1 MTGLLA
7 AGGAGAGA
15 GGGGGGGVF
24 FLQPASKISMSA
36 EHEISNALHF
46 VIDLNN
52 PPNNL

>member
-1 MTGLLA
+1 MTGLF

-36 EHEISNALHF
+36 EHEISSALHL
-46 VIDLNN
+46 VIEFND
-52 PPNNL
+52 PS

>member
-24 FLQPASKISMSA
+24 FLQPASKMSMSA
-36 EHEISNALHF
+36 EHEISNALDF

-52 PPNNL
+52 PPSNL

>member
-1 MTGLLA
+1 MTGLL

-46 VIDLNN
+46 VIELSN
-52 PPNNL
+52 PPSNL

>member
-1 MTGLLA
+1 MTGLL

-24 FLQPASKISMSA
+24 FLQPASKTSMSA

-46 VIDLNN
+46 VIELNN
-52 PPNNL
+52 PS